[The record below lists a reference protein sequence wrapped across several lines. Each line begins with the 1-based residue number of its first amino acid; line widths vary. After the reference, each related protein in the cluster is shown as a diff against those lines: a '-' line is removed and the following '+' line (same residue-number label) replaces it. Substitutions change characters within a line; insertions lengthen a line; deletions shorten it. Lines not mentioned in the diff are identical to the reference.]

1 MVSETYACAYQEVIE
16 VLKYTRPEDVNK
28 IPIGKIRYYI
38 EHMSKSHNFELI
50 HLNLWICKN
59 YLKKLKQ
66 Y

>member
-38 EHMSKSHNFELI
+38 DKI
-50 HLNLWICKN
+50 TQI
-59 YLKKLKQ
+59 
-66 Y
+66 